1 MKTITSKEK
10 NLRALPRV
18 FLIPGSG
25 QGKRYFTQI
34 SQVIVTVICTFLKN
48 PRPSDSMAQVGK

>member
-18 FLIPGSG
+18 FLI
-25 QGKRYFTQI
+25 QVQDKTKDTLLRYP
-34 SQVIVTVICTFLKN
+34 K
-48 PRPSDSMAQVGK
+48 